1 MSSSGHDAPLKRNS
15 LKEAFGKEIEL
26 EAEDGGSLVYE
37 IKAEFQLGGRVYAAL
52 QSERMR
58 PEDEVELFRVL
69 HADGEPQLETI
80 EDDEEWEA
88 ASEAYDDLLFADDER
103 P

>member
-1 MSSSGHDAPLKRNS
+1 MSGTEHASPKTLNS
-15 LKEAFGKEIEL
+15 LKNAFGNDIEL
-26 EAEDGGSLVYE
+26 VADDGGVEVYF
-37 IKAEFQLGGRVYAAL
+37 IKAEFQLGDRVYAAL
-52 QSERMR
+52 QSEAMR
-58 PEDEVELFRVL
+58 SEDEVELFRVIQ
-69 HADGEPQLETI
+69 ADGEPQLETI

>member
-1 MSSSGHDAPLKRNS
+1 MSDTEHAAPQTLNS
-15 LKEAFGKEIEL
+15 LKNAFGNDIEL
-26 EAEDGGSLVYE
+26 VADDGGVEVYF
-37 IKAEFQLGGRVYAAL
+37 IKAEFQLGDRVYAAL
-52 QSERMR
+52 QSEAMR
-58 PEDEVELFRVL
+58 SEDEVELFRVIG
-69 HADGEPQLETI
+69 ADGEPQLETI